1 LHLTKYLREYRY
13 KDESVI
19 YVDYLVSMKPT
30 KYIMKVVPSICQQ
43 YVFYFICETFG
54 LLKYEYE
61 EAYRGF

>member
-30 KYIMKVVPSICQQ
+30 KYIMKVVPSICQ
-43 YVFYFICETFG
+43 
-54 LLKYEYE
+54 
-61 EAYRGF
+61 